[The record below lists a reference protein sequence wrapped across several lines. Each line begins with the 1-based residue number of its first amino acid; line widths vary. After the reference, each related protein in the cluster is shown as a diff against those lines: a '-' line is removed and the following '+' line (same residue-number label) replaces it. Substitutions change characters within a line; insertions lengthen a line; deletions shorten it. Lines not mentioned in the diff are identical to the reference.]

1 MTAHVS
7 KEQLALMMPGTMSHY
22 FQDTPEYLEPPR
34 PGPFARMFVAVSAW
48 AGRQGR
54 IDEVAALSDAQLAD
68 IGISR
73 GEVPMIFADG
83 FVARRDQDRTVAM
96 LQAGRIAGV

>member
-7 KEQLALMMPGTMSHY
+7 KEQLALMLPGTMSHY
-22 FQDTPEYLEPPR
+22 FKDEPEYLEATR
-34 PGPFARMFVAVSAW
+34 PGPFARMFAALSGW
-48 AGRQGR
+48 AGRQSR
-54 IDEVAALSDAQLAD
+54 IDDVAALSDAQLAD
-68 IGISR
+68 IGITR
-73 GEVPMIFADG
+73 AEVPMIFADG